1 MNKPNN
7 SRRKASRRSIE
18 AAFVRLLQQKPMD
31 EITVSEICKLA
42 EVNRSTFYANYLDI
56 YDLVDNVQ
64 LTMEQMVL
72 QDVYSAEAEDM
83 GSHIHFVR
91 LFRHIAENRV
101 FYTTYFKL
109 GLDARFQ
116 VMEYNLQLEAVGR
129 QVPLSRELEYHVEF
143 FRNGLN
149 AIIKK
154 WLNDGCPESPE
165 EMAELIRSEY
175 STAQLS
181 SRLDTLAKQPL
192 PQ

>member
-18 AAFVRLLQQKPMD
+18 AAFVRLLQEKPMD

-154 WLNDGCPESPE
+154 WLKEGCPESPE
-165 EMAELIRSEY
+165 EMAELIMNEY
-175 STAQLS
+175 SPARVNALAQQL
-181 SRLDTLAKQPL
+181 Q
-192 PQ
+192 QG

>member
-7 SRRKASRRSIE
+7 SRRKASRRRIE

-64 LTMEQMVL
+64 LTMEQMVINDIYTE
-72 QDVYSAEAEDM
+72 QSEPM
-83 GSHIHFVR
+83 GSHAQFVR
-91 LFRHIAENRV
+91 LFRHIKENLV
-101 FYTTYFKL
+101 FYTTYFQL
-109 GLDARFQ
+109 GLDGRFQ
-116 VMEYNLQLEAVGR
+116 LTEYNVQLAAIGKQVELTRQLEYRA
-129 QVPLSRELEYHVEF
+129 EF

-154 WLNDGCPESPE
+154 WLKDGCPESPE
-165 EMAELIRSEY
+165 EMAELIMNEY
-175 STAQLS
+175 SPARVNALAQG
-181 SRLDTLAKQPL
+181 SRQR
-192 PQ
+192 